1 MNEEKKNHF
10 RPSTFDDVIGQDA
23 VKEFMQIKINAFKKT
38 GRSVSHTLLLG
49 FSGSGKTTMANVVAN
64 EIGSNFISVMG
75 SRLKTWND
83 LHSFIKQIREN
94 DVLFI
99 DEIHCLTQK
108 MQEHLYGLMED
119 FTYTVEDK
127 NMARPQTF
135 NVPRFTLIGATTHAG
150 DLNAPLLGRF
160 AYHAQLVPYTTVELT
175 NMVKKA
181 GRRIYELEVPH
192 EIAEKIANLSC
203 RIARKAYT
211 ILENMVEV
219 AEGTEKGKITSSHIN
234 VDLLKKTL
242 KFMGLDPIVGLDIAS
257 RKYVTTTVRVNK
269 ELGVKTI
276 ASMINE
282 QEVTVQNFIEPFLVS
297 EIEFTNPVSGVK
309 HSGPFTRITKRGRV
323 PTTQA
328 LAYIQ
333 LMQKFQS
340 AHGFFQNENLS
351 VKNQEDSE

>member
-10 RPSTFDDVIGQDA
+10 RPNTFEDVIGQDA

-49 FSGSGKTTMANVVAN
+49 FSGSGKTTLANVIAKEMGV
-64 EIGSNFISVMG
+64 NFISVMG

-83 LHSFIKQIREN
+83 LYTFIKQIREN

-99 DEIHCLTQK
+99 DEIHCLTEK
-108 MQEHLYGLMED
+108 MQEHFYGLMED

-135 NVPRFTLIGATTHAG
+135 NLPRFTLIGATTHAG
-150 DLNAPLLGRF
+150 DLNAPFLGRF

-181 GRRIYELEVPH
+181 GRRIYELEIPH

-203 RIARKAYT
+203 RVARKSYT

-219 AEGTEKGKITSSHIN
+219 AEGTAKGNINSSHIT

-242 KFMGLDPIVGLDIAS
+242 KFMGLDPIIGLDIAS
-257 RKYVTTTVRVNK
+257 RRYVSTTVRENK
-269 ELGVKTI
+269 ELGIKTI

-297 EIEFTNPVSGVK
+297 EIEFINPVSGVK
-309 HSGPFTRITKRGRV
+309 HSGPFTRITKKGRV

-328 LAYIQ
+328 LMYIQ
-333 LMQKFQS
+333 LMQKFQTS
-340 AHGFFQNENLS
+340 HGFFQNENLS
-351 VKNQEDSE
+351 LNSKESSE